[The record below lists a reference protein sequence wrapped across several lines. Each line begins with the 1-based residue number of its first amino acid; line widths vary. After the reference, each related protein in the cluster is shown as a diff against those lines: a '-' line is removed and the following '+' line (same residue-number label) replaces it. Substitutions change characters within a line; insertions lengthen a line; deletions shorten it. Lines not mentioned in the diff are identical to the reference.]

1 MIDIFVSKNQ
11 IGKLYRNHGSE
22 YHEVI
27 YKVCKNEVLN
37 QAQTFSLDDFRKNRP
52 AIKES
57 IKEKLAEKLRNVYGL
72 GLFNFFIN
80 ELVFDREINKI
91 YLKNTLEA
99 IYREKALYDKN
110 TALAEMETER
120 LVKEYKNLARVV
132 SVGATLNGTYGV
144 VKPSQ
149 TDYDRV
155 MELALSES
163 LTSNYQSLGM
173 DNDQIKMSYC
183 WMNSLVYNPKVKFY
197 QPSTNSETNTKQG
210 VFDSNS
216 IIVQL

>member
-1 MIDIFVSKNQ
+1 M
-11 IGKLYRNHGSE
+11 
-22 YHEVI
+22 
-27 YKVCKNEVLN
+27 
-37 QAQTFSLDDFRKNRP
+37 
-52 AIKES
+52 
-57 IKEKLAEKLRNVYGL
+57 RNVYGL
-72 GLFNFFIN
+72 ELFNFFIN